1 MYTRQKEVNDNVKN
15 IKLGENVS
23 RSVIS
28 DSQRPYGL

>member
-28 DSQRPYGL
+28 DS